1 MEITKSFMELR
12 PAGLPPLYQ
21 LFAAVC
27 LVAIIYKITAILAKR
42 SDMMRHFKA
51 FPGPPGHWFFGH
63 SLKVHAEEFT
73 RGHICKIVQTQQVTV
88 QAKAALRISKSLP
101 VF

>member
-1 MEITKSFMELR
+1 MELTKAFMELR

-21 LFAAVC
+21 LFALVC
-27 LVAIIYKITAILAKR
+27 LVTIIYKLTAILAKR
-42 SDMMRHFKA
+42 SDMLRHFKA

-63 SLKVHAEEFT
+63 SLKVDPKEIA
-73 RGHICKIVQTQQVTV
+73 RRHICEIAQTQLATV
-88 QAKAALRISKSLP
+88 RAKATFRISKSLP

>member
-1 MEITKSFMELR
+1 MELTKAFMELR

-27 LVAIIYKITAILAKR
+27 LVTIIYKITAILAKR

-73 RGHICKIVQTQQVTV
+73 RSHICEIVQTQ
-88 QAKAALRISKSLP
+88 
-101 VF
+101 

>member
-1 MEITKSFMELR
+1 MELTKAFMELR
-12 PAGLPPLYQ
+12 PAGLAPLYQ
-21 LFAAVC
+21 LFALVC
-27 LVAIIYKITAILAKR
+27 LVTIIYKVTAFLAQR

-63 SLKVHAEEFT
+63 SLKVDAEEFA
-73 RGHICKIVQTQQVTV
+73 RRHICKIVQRQLATV
-88 QAKAALRISKSLP
+88 QAEATLRISKSPP